1 MKRCRKAPFLI
12 TAGQFTAC
20 KCKDTEVFMSEVI
33 EVEDSQLDEIGPVDK
48 LSLLKMEATQLGI
61 KFHPSIKEAKL
72 KDKIQAYKKAAAKAA
87 GTPKAIKEEVVSAGH
102 TRRELKRKQLELVR
116 IQVSPMNPHMKGLK
130 GQIFTRQNALV
141 GRVSQYIPF
150 NSPHGWHVPRILV
163 DDLESRE
170 YLTFYTWEDSKGRE
184 HKGHRLAKA
193 YSITYMPPLTPEQV
207 AQIKANIKVTEGHDG
222 Q

>member
-1 MKRCRKAPFLI
+1 
-12 TAGQFTAC
+12 
-20 KCKDTEVFMSEVI
+20 MSEDI
-33 EVEDSQLDEIGPVDK
+33 TTIDEQLDNVGPVDK

-61 KFHPSIKEAKL
+61 KFHPSIGEAKL
-72 KDKIQAYKKAAAKAA
+72 KDKIAVHKKAMAKLSK
-87 GTPKAIKEEVVSAGH
+87 PEPDDVKREVQTAVQK
-102 TRRELKRKQLELVR
+102 RREMKKKQLELVR

-130 GQIFTRQNALV
+130 GQIFTRQNGLV

-170 YLTFYTWEDSKGRE
+170 YVTFYTWQDSKGRE

-193 YSITYMPPLTPEQV
+193 YSITYMPPLTPEQI
-207 AQIKANIKVTEGHDG
+207 AQIKANIKVTEGRDG